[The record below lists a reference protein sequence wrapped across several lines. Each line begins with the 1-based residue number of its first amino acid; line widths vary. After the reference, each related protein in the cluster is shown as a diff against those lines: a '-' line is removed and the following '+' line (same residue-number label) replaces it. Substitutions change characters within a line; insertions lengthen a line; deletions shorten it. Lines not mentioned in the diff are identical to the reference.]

1 MHVAGEEIKVRPAFK
16 EEADAIGRL
25 LREAFAEFAT
35 DYTPEAFAIVTPSAD
50 EIARR
55 FDEGP
60 IWVAVKDNK
69 IVATVS
75 SVPESEWLYIRSM
88 AVLPQAQGLGIARKM
103 LEAVEEYAI
112 ESGFER
118 LFLYTTHFSKE
129 AIRLYEKNGFER
141 GRDTSA
147 DEWYG
152 TPGLAMEKK
161 IGRNIT
167 QNAIGS

>member
-1 MHVAGEEIKVRPAFK
+1 MEIRRAVKD
-16 EEADAIGRL
+16 EADAIAAV
-25 LREAFAEFAT
+25 LREAFAEFAE
-35 DYTPEAFAIVTPSAD
+35 DYTPEAFAIVTPPAD
-50 EIARR
+50 EIAGR

-60 IWVAVKDNK
+60 IWVAVRSDE

-75 SVPESEWLYIRSM
+75 AVSEPEWLYIRSM
-88 AVLPQAQGLGIARKM
+88 AVLPRVQGLGVARKL
-103 LEAVEEYAI
+103 LEAVEQYAI
-112 ESGFER
+112 ESGSER
-118 LFLYTTHFSKE
+118 LFLYTTHFSKD

-161 IGRNIT
+161 IGGKIT